1 MNDLSASESHRRVM
15 RVVAVVVAIGIVV
28 AYALLSGLWV
38 STGSSWYLALEQPA
52 WQPPDAV
59 FGLAWSYN
67 FTALAAVGIVLALRL
82 PPRPLVAYLGLFTIS
97 VIAAVLWAWLFY
109 VPHQL
114 VAAAVSLTACALITI
129 GLVVIA
135 WREAWWCG
143 ALLLPYQ
150 AWLLVASSLSWG
162 YVVG

>member
-1 MNDLSASESHRRVM
+1 MADPSASGSHRAGM
-15 RVVAVVVAIGIVV
+15 RVVAVVIAVGTVI
-28 AYALLSGLWV
+28 AYAVLSGLWV
-38 STGSSWYLALEQPA
+38 STGSAWYLALEQPS
-52 WQPPDAV
+52 WQPPNAV
-59 FGLAWSYN
+59 FGLAWTYN

-82 PPRPLVAYLGLFTIS
+82 PQRPLVAYLGLFAIS

-114 VAAAVSLTACALITI
+114 VAAAVSLTACALMTI